1 VTASRSELAA
11 ICVYLGGMGMSD
23 KTLTMTGS
31 FHHFN
36 NSGVLERVSSLLE
49 NQQLTHPVRL
59 VHPFVRSNSTGD
71 LFSGT
76 NIINSV
82 LEDILCNVSDW
93 RLTMAETSKAL
104 RAAGG
109 SAASIRTFGLVE
121 FIPFSVKNEFG
132 ISPQRLTSVKKG
144 HYGVSSSTSTL
155 HHNDNAIAIVGM
167 ACRFPGAE
175 GLDEFWDLLQSG
187 RSMHEHMPTDR
198 FGTTGLR
205 RSSDGAPFWGN
216 FLKDI
221 DAFDNQFFKK
231 SSREAASMDPQQRL
245 LLQCA
250 YVAMEN
256 AGYFDPSI
264 GPRIKDTG
272 VYLGACSSDYN
283 DNVASHK
290 PTAYSSLGT
299 LRAFLTG
306 RISHYFDWTGPSVA
320 YDTACSSS
328 AVAIDAACKAII
340 AGDCRQALAGGVSLY
355 TSPNFYQNLDAAS
368 FLSHSGPC
376 KPFDVGADGYC
387 RGEVYYSVCR
397 YNALD

>member
-1 VTASRSELAA
+1 VTASRSDLAA
-11 ICVYLGGMGMSD
+11 ICATLGSMGMSD
-23 KTLTMTGS
+23 KALKMTGS
-31 FHHFN
+31 FHHSK
-36 NSGVLERVSSLLE
+36 NSDVLERVSSLFEKL
-49 NQQLTHPVRL
+49 QPTQPVRL
-59 VHPFVRSNSTGD
+59 IHLLLRSNSSGD
-71 LFSGT
+71 LFGGP
-76 NIINSV
+76 NIINGV
-82 LEDILCNVSDW
+82 LKDILCNICDW
-93 RLTMAETSKAL
+93 RLTMAMTSKAM
-104 RAAGG
+104 RAANGG
-109 SAASIRTFGLVE
+109 GANVQTFGLVE
-121 FIPFSVKNEFG
+121 FIPSTVKSEFR
-132 ISPQRLTSVKKG
+132 IASQRLAPANKERSG
-144 HYGVSSSTSTL
+144 SISTL
-155 HHNDNAIAIVGM
+155 HYNDNAIAIVGM

-175 GLDEFWDLLQSG
+175 GLDEFWELLESG
-187 RSMHEHMPTDR
+187 RSMHEHMPADR
-198 FGTTGLR
+198 FSTTGLR

-264 GPRIKDTG
+264 SARIRDTG

-328 AVAIDAACKAII
+328 AVAIDAACKAIL

-368 FLSHSGPC
+368 FLSQSGPC
-376 KPFDVGADGYC
+376 KPFDAGADGYC
-387 RGEVYYSVCR
+387 RGEVCRLACR
-397 YNALD
+397 YNILD